1 MKKLLAWGTLIALLW
16 GLVKLWPNGKRE
28 SDARVEV
35 KVNARKPR
43 SKHRRTRTARERPNA
58 PSRYVPERELE
69 RVEV

>member
-16 GLVKLWPNGKRE
+16 GLVKLWPNSKRE

-35 KVNARKPR
+35 KVNARKPKAR
-43 SKHRRTRTARERPNA
+43 HRKTRTARERPSA
-58 PSRYVPERELE
+58 QPRYVPERELE